1 LAWQPVTFADQETV
15 GGTIDGTNVA
25 FTLANPP
32 SPAAGLVLF
41 RNGVAQKNGLD
52 YTLAGNTIT
61 FVTAATPH
69 PGDVLLA
76 WYRY

>member
-1 LAWQPVTFADQETV
+1 V
-15 GGTIDGTNVA
+15 GGTIDGTNVV

-52 YTLAGNTIT
+52 YTLAGSTIT
-61 FVTAATPH
+61 FVTAATPQA
-69 PGDVLLA
+69 GDTLLA